1 MEEQS
6 SSGSAERQVAEFVK
20 NDEVGVGKPPRNLA
34 GLPLVLF
41 LFESVDQ
48 FNGGEEADALA
59 MVLDRLD
66 ADRGGEMR
74 LARAGRDSDM
84 VPGFWRVKRRS
95 TTPFIR

>member
-1 MEEQS
+1 
-6 SSGSAERQVAEFVK
+6 
-20 NDEVGVGKPPRNLA
+20 
-34 GLPLVLF
+34 

-66 ADRGGEMR
+66 ADRRSEMR
-74 LARAGRDSDM
+74 LARAGRGSDM
-84 VPGFWRVKRRS
+84 APGFWRVKRRS